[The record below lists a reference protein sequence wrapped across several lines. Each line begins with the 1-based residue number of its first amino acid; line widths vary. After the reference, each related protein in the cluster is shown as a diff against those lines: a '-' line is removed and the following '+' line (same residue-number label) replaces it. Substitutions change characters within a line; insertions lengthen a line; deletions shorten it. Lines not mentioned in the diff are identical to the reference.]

1 MFLKGFPRLLCYVLV
16 MHLRYRAFIPAVLAA
31 FLVSC
36 ANTPTP
42 SQPDTTAAAPTAT
55 VVGEGPEHA
64 LQKGMTADAVKQIM
78 GNPAEIKLMPTTTGR
93 AEVWVYHRMSST
105 PVRQVQVGTRV
116 TQGTPSSGAAAGNTQ
131 SNMAPQMVEE
141 PVFAQLI
148 EVVDETVSLLMFD
161 DKLIEQKT
169 TSQKHLEYK

>member
-1 MFLKGFPRLLCYVLV
+1 
-16 MHLRYRAFIPAVLAA
+16 MHLCHRAYFPAVLAA

-42 SQPDTTAAAPTAT
+42 SQPDTTAPAPTAT
-55 VVGEGPEHA
+55 VVSEGPEHA
-64 LQKGMTADAVKQIM
+64 LQKGMTGDAVKQIM
-78 GNPAEIKLMPTTTGR
+78 GNPAEIKLMVTTTGK
-93 AEVWVYHRMSST
+93 AEVWVYHRLSSI

-116 TQGTPSSGAAAGNTQ
+116 SNAGAPSSGAASGNTQ
-131 SNMAPQMVEE
+131 SNMAPLSVEE

-148 EVVDETVSLLMFD
+148 EVADETVSLLMFD
-161 DKLIEQKT
+161 DKLVEQKT